1 MSTKVEFTIKQKNTC
16 DPKWLGIE
24 LHEALDE
31 KCLTSYWN
39 EMIEDSELIP
49 MDDGSLPHSK
59 KGFCISY
66 QFEMFRFMKLKNNL
80 FCFIRIIWTVLYW
93 SLACKLSL

>member
-1 MSTKVEFTIKQKNTC
+1 MSTKVEFTIKQKTAY

-31 KCLTSYWN
+31 KRLTNYWN

-49 MDDGSLPHSK
+49 VDNCNLAHSK
-59 KGFCISY
+59 KGLTVSIS
-66 QFEMFRFMKLKNNL
+66 K
-80 FCFIRIIWTVLYW
+80 C
-93 SLACKLSL
+93 